1 MDTVHQPD
9 IFVAPLQITKDC
21 SRTPSNTSSSS
32 QRTLTGRG
40 PKKVSHQGGQFTPPL
55 TPQSSEED
63 LQGRN
68 DLAQTTFQTYLRAF
82 HSFHPTC
89 DENSSTVTLP
99 LNYGDII
106 LVHSVHSSGWAD
118 GTLLSSGARGWL
130 PTNYCEA
137 YNSEP
142 ARILLKALTKFWDL
156 AKGSSHHGLGA
167 LANQDYVRGLVA
179 GVRCLLV
186 SDPLPGLQCHSRP
199 SESNPR
205 VGADK
210 LLESRVICLRRNRKA
225 LLSELSSFVKT
236 ARLLEGLSAKQNAIA
251 AIDLTL
257 DEIIMKAFKVVI
269 RGVKFLD
276 MWDEDL
282 VQAQS
287 FDSVR
292 ANDLVPPTPPADCA
306 DFAGTDTQ
314 IGPDLATTCHFSGS
328 YDNVDADSAKEQTS
342 NVRPSYNR
350 SSHTSFRPG
359 SIDAHAQIYCK
370 QPISHRLSISGHSS
384 AAFRSRLA
392 STKLGESHD
401 AFLGFLG
408 SFIGLHLQSRSS
420 SDLLLTTQQSVIS
433 CQTML
438 RVVEEILDRD
448 QHRSELL
455 RGARD
460 DMYGQIYD
468 LVEAARNIFR
478 PSRAGEDEDVIL
490 PAESKALVD
499 AATAC
504 VRAAGD
510 CVTESR
516 YVMEQNGDF
525 VFEPLGLD
533 PTTQESGDPAA
544 EDQAQT
550 SSLECGD
557 NIPTTMEL
565 PIPAEPTFS
574 PPPPPSEVTGLRKC
588 DSDTTPETCAVSSL
602 PMPEPGSDDTE
613 IASNHQSSHSLLP
626 PLPVLAGS
634 LLAQEDYS
642 PSVQSS
648 FGSSSCESANAD
660 SLDIA
665 SFGGSSTHIGSLR
678 DSESSAV
685 SQTSTRATSPDHTYG
700 ASSLCE
706 SFTTSQGTTHDE
718 CEEAEFKVLEKTF
731 AHELVFN
738 KDGQI
743 SGGTLPALIERL
755 TTHDSTPDASF
766 VSTFYLTFRL
776 FATPIE
782 FAQALIDR
790 FQYVG
795 ESPSIAGPVRLR
807 VYNIFKGWL
816 ESHWR
821 NDYDNRALE
830 LIVPFATRQLMIVLP
845 TAGKRLAALAEKVNT
860 ASGPLVPRLVSSMGK
875 TNTSLA
881 TYIAPDTPLP
891 PAAITKH
898 QLNLL
903 RNWKHN
909 GATISILDFDPFEL
923 ARQFTLK
930 VSQIFCSVL
939 PEELLATEWTK
950 KTSSMAVNVRAMSRL
965 STDLANLVAD
975 SILQLEDPKKRAT
988 IIKQWV
994 KIAKKFLQLENY
1006 DSLMAIICSLNSSTI
1021 LRLKRTWDQV
1031 SSKTKAKLDELKGV
1045 VDVSRNYAVLRQRL
1059 QNTVPPCL
1067 PFVGT
1072 YLTDLTFVDVGNQTT
1087 RQLSL
1092 DSDDTT
1098 VPVINFGKHMK
1109 TAKIISELQRF
1120 QIPYRFTEVPELQTW
1135 VQDQLVRVRSSEQ
1148 ANVQNYYRRS
1158 LLLEPRE
1165 TTHRPH

>member
-1 MDTVHQPD
+1 MDAVHQSN
-9 IFVAPLQITKDC
+9 IFVAPLQINKDC

-32 QRTLTGRG
+32 QSTLTNGG
-40 PKKVSHQGGQFTPPL
+40 LKQVSHRSGQFTPPL
-55 TPQSSEED
+55 TPQSSEES
-63 LQGRN
+63 LQKRN
-68 DLAQTTFQTYLRAF
+68 DLGQTTFQTYLRAF
-82 HSFHPTC
+82 YSFHPTC
-89 DENSSTVTLP
+89 DDNSSTVTLP

-156 AKGSSHHGLGA
+156 AKGSSYHGLGA

-179 GVRCLLV
+179 GVRCLLERT
-186 SDPLPGLQCHSRP
+186 SCLNR
-199 SESNPR
+199 ES
-205 VGADK
+205 
-210 LLESRVICLRRNRKA
+210 SVILSHRGLRRNRKA

-236 ARLLEGLSAKQNAIA
+236 ARLLEGLSDEQNAVA

-257 DEIIMKAFKVVI
+257 DEIIMKAFKVVT

-276 MWDEDL
+276 IWDEDL

-287 FDSVR
+287 IDIVR
-292 ANDLVPPTPPADCA
+292 ANNLVPPTPPADRA
-306 DFAGTDTQ
+306 DFAVSDNQ
-314 IGPDLATTCHFSGS
+314 IGPDLATTCHVSES
-328 YDNVDADSAKEQTS
+328 NDHIEVTYVNEQTS
-342 NVRPSYNR
+342 NVRPRYNR

-359 SIDAHAQIYCK
+359 SIDAHPQSFCK
-370 QPISHRLSISGHSS
+370 QPISHRLSVSGPSS
-384 AAFRSRLA
+384 AAFRSSLA
-392 STKLGESHD
+392 SVKLGESHD

-420 SDLLLTTQQSVIS
+420 RDLLLTTQQSVVS

-438 RVVEEILDRD
+438 RVVEEIFDRD
-448 QHRSELL
+448 QQRSELL
-455 RGARD
+455 RSARD

-478 PSRAGEDEDVIL
+478 PSRASEDEDILL

-516 YVMEQNGDF
+516 YVLEEIGDF

-533 PTTQESGDPAA
+533 LTTQERSNPAA
-544 EDQAQT
+544 VEEAQT
-550 SSLECGD
+550 LDSVSED
-557 NIPTTMEL
+557 AIPAPMEL

-574 PPPPPSEVTGLRKC
+574 PPPPPLEIVALRKRGSETT
-588 DSDTTPETCAVSSL
+588 SDMRTIFSKS
-602 PMPEPGSDDTE
+602 GSGSHHVE
-613 IASNHQSSHSLLP
+613 HASNHRSSHSLLP
-626 PLPVLAGS
+626 PLPALAGP
-634 LLAQEDYS
+634 LLAQEDYI

-648 FGSSSCESANAD
+648 FGSSSCGSTNAD
-660 SLDIA
+660 SLDIS
-665 SFGGSSTHIGSLR
+665 SFGESSTHIESPR

-706 SFTTSQGTTHDE
+706 SFTTSQGTAHDDS
-718 CEEAEFKVLEKTF
+718 EEAEFKVLEKTF

-738 KDGQI
+738 KDMQI

-776 FATPIE
+776 FATPTE

-795 ESPSIAGPVRLR
+795 ESPGIAGPVRLR

-821 NDYDNRALE
+821 NDCDNRALE

-860 ASGPLVPRLVSSMGK
+860 VNGPLVPRLVSSMGK
-875 TNTSLA
+875 TNTSVA
-881 TYIAPDTPLP
+881 TYVAPDTPLP
-891 PAAITKH
+891 PAAITKN

-903 RNWKHN
+903 KNWKHN
-909 GATISILDFDPFEL
+909 GAIISILDFDPFEL
-923 ARQFTLK
+923 AKQFTLK

-975 SILQLEDPKKRAT
+975 SILQLEDPKKRAA

-1031 SSKTKAKLDELKGV
+1031 SSKTKAKLEELKDV
-1045 VDVSRNYAVLRQRL
+1045 VDVSRNYAILRQRL
-1059 QNTVPPCL
+1059 QNTVPPCI

-1092 DSDDTT
+1092 ESDDTT

-1135 VQDQLVRVRSSEQ
+1135 MQDQLVRVRSSEQ

-1165 TTHRPH
+1165 TTQRPY